1 MPFDIAVG
9 DIITTKKNHPCGSYE
24 FEIMRVGMDFR
35 IKCLGCE
42 KQIWIE
48 RRKFEK
54 RIKKIIRE
62 GQQIEKKEITYSNE
76 QKNVEL

>member
-1 MPFDIAVG
+1 MPLDIAVG
-9 DIITTKKNHPCGSYE
+9 DIITTKKSHPCGSHE

-35 IKCLGCE
+35 IKCIGCE

-54 RIKKIIRE
+54 RIKKISRE
-62 GQQIEKKEITYSNE
+62 GEAIEKKEISY
-76 QKNVEL
+76 KND

>member
-1 MPFDIAVG
+1 MPLEISVG
-9 DIITTKKNHPCGSYE
+9 DKVSTKKSHPCGSHD
-24 FEIMRVGMDFR
+24 FEIMRVGIDFR

-54 RIKKIIRE
+54 RIKKIIRNGE
-62 GQQIEKKEITYSNE
+62 QVEKTEITVS
-76 QKNVEL
+76 KD